1 MREEGGVTGL
11 PTSKGESVGVTDTT
25 DAAAG
30 LEKPAAG
37 CSVGVAHMSGSGFQP
52 PGGVTGLSAKMR
64 RSSMGVTGL
73 PGGVPD
79 GEVTGEG
86 DQGEVG
92 QKK

>member
-1 MREEGGVTGL
+1 MQRLDWKNQQQVAQLES
-11 PTSKGESVGVTDTT
+11 PTWAEV
-25 DAAAG
+25 AAN
-30 LEKPAAG
+30 
-37 CSVGVAHMSGSGFQP
+37 H

-79 GEVTGEG
+79 GDVTGGG